1 MRPCRLSLPSAAG
14 VFLLVVLLYL
24 PTLRGGFVYD
34 SIAQVL
40 HSGYLHTP
48 ANWSDVL
55 TLRVVAQDE
64 LDRNRP
70 LHLASL
76 MADAAIWGRN
86 PFGYRLTSVLLH
98 ALNAALLFVFLLT
111 ALQQRRTGG
120 GDAAATFAV
129 ASPSSATVA
138 VPLAAML
145 GALLFAFHPLVVE
158 AVAEPSNREDV
169 LVLLPLLVG
178 LLGIVAMPS
187 RRRWMLGALLV
198 LCSFL
203 GVLAKESGIALPFVF
218 AVALRLF
225 RREGFRSYGLALIV
239 ALLVASGFLAA
250 GYLCR
255 PGESAIFAAAPAA
268 LTEDFWSSLAV
279 QARIWTLQF
288 WQILWPWNLS
298 AHYGPDAIAGIDW
311 PVALAVMLAVGA
323 GAVFLSR
330 TDRLAALGVAVY
342 VLCLLPPSNFAA
354 QFHPIAD
361 RYLYAP
367 LAGVG
372 LMAAALAGRWL
383 AQDRTSSGRALP
395 VILLLVLL
403 SLEYAANLRRQFI
416 WQQPEALWTDVLRQS
431 PRLAL
436 ALLGLANVHYR
447 AGDFAAARSAA
458 TEAVVSSDRRWA
470 DAWAVRAVCEW
481 QTGARD
487 QARESLRQARAI
499 SRVYRDEAS
508 AAAGMVFSPEQL
520 AVFGEIVREP

>member
-1 MRPCRLSLPSAAG
+1 MSSCRLHILSPAG
-14 VFLLVVLLYL
+14 IFFLVALLYL

-40 HSGYLHTP
+40 YSDYLHTP
-48 ANWSDVL
+48 ENWNEVL
-55 TLRVVAQDE
+55 TLRVVGQDE

-111 ALQQRRTGG
+111 VLQRRTALGAG
-120 GDAAATFAV
+120 ATAAFVVPFATAF
-129 ASPSSATVA
+129 
-138 VPLAAML
+138 
-145 GALLFAFHPLVVE
+145 GALLFALHPLVVE

-169 LVLLPLLVG
+169 LVLLPLLIG
-178 LLGIVAMPS
+178 LLGIVAMLS
-187 RRRWMLGALLV
+187 RSRWMLGALLV

-203 GVLAKESGIALPFVF
+203 AVLAKESGIALPFVF
-218 AVALRLF
+218 AVALWLF
-225 RREGFRSYGLALIV
+225 RREDFRCYDLALFV
-239 ALLVASGFLAA
+239 ALLVASAFLVAS
-250 GYLCR
+250 YLCR

-268 LTEDFWSSLAV
+268 LTDNFWSSLAV
-279 QARIWTLQF
+279 QIRIWTLQL

-323 GAVFLSR
+323 AAVFLSR

-342 VLCLLPPSNFAA
+342 ALCLLPASNFAA

-367 LAGVG
+367 LAGLG
-372 LMAAALAGRWL
+372 LIAAALAGRVL
-383 AQDRTSSGRALP
+383 AQDRQRSGRALP
-395 VILLLVLL
+395 VILLLLLL

-416 WQQPEALWTDVLRQS
+416 WQQPETLWTDVLRQS
-431 PRLAL
+431 PRLAP

-481 QTGARD
+481 QTGARE

-508 AAAGMVFSPEQL
+508 VAAGMVFSPEQL